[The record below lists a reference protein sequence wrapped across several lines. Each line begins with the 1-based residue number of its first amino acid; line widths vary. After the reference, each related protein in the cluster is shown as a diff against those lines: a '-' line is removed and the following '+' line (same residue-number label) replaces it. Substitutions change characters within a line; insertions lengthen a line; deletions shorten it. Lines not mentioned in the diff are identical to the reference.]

1 MNELD
6 DMLDDVANAIQK
18 LHDAGYMFVGED
30 LNRFTVYNLD
40 DPFEPVAEVFENQ
53 TGVTWERM

>member
-18 LHDAGYMFVGED
+18 LTDAGYMFVGED

-40 DPFEPVAEVFENQ
+40 NPFEPVAEVFENQ
-53 TGVTWERM
+53 TGVTWEWM